1 MVKVRVEGGV
11 LGVTEKGSDTERK
24 RESERE
30 GVRESER
37 EREMWNLGALCVL
50 VIMLACLVL
59 DG

>member
-1 MVKVRVEGGV
+1 MRVEGGV

-30 GVRESER
+30 GVRER
-37 EREMWNLGALCVL
+37 EREMWNLGTLCVL